1 MDGQTVQGI
10 SLAYLNGHWSMPGE
24 TATGQAQLD
33 DAPDGGC
40 LFTECLDGI
49 SSRLADVQS
58 WYLQLWLHVA
68 HTRFS
73 VVVFKR

>member
-1 MDGQTVQGI
+1 
-10 SLAYLNGHWSMPGE
+10 
-24 TATGQAQLD
+24 LD
-33 DAPDGGC
+33 DTPDGGC

-73 VVVFKR
+73 VMVFKR